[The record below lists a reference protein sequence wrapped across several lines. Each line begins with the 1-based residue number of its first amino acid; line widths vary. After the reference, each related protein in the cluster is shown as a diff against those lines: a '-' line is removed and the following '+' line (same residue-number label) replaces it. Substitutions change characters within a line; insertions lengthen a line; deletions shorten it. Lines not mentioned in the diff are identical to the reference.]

1 MIRLILLTI
10 TLILLT
16 DVSYASF
23 PVIETEQLAVV
34 NNVQKDNFDNIPMYR
49 INGWASILSFLI
61 IGYGIYLNFWSFN
74 RLGVYCIIIGFLIA
88 LFAFILSIILIDSSK
103 KKWVKFLQIILSLF
117 SIFLGIL
124 FIPINFFKWVL
135 L

>member
-10 TLILLT
+10 TLISLT

-23 PVIETEQLAVV
+23 PVIEKEQLVV
-34 NNVQKDNFDNIPMYR
+34 DDNVQEENFDNIPLHR
-49 INGWASILSFLI
+49 ITGWASVLSFLI
-61 IGYGIYLNFWSFN
+61 IGYGIDLNFWSFN
-74 RLGVYCIIIGFLIA
+74 RFGIYCVIIGFLMA
-88 LFAFILSIILIDSSK
+88 LFAIISSISLIDSSK
-103 KKWVKFLQIILSLF
+103 KKWVKYLQIILSLF